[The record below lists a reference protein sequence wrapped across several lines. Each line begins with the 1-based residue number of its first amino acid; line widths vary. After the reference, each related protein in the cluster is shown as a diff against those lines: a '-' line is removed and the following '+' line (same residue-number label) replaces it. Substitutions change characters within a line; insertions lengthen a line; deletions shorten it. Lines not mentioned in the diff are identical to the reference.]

1 MSLNEKTHSWKSVVR
16 IDILSLDLF
25 EGRRMRSD
33 GDSSGVVDNDF
44 ALLRKPLAAL
54 QPSEFYREADNGYFV
69 IRKSLEVL
77 VAELVTALAHG
88 RHLQVHKMS
97 ACDTAVNIA
106 AAAVVHEPGN
116 GAAELPRD
124 KKKTDRRA

>member
-1 MSLNEKTHSWKSVVR
+1 MSLNEKTYSWKSVVR

-44 ALLRKPLAAL
+44 ALPGKPLAAL
-54 QPSEFYREADNGYFV
+54 RPREFCGQADNGDFF
-69 IRKSLEVL
+69 IQKNLEVL

-106 AAAVVHEPGN
+106 AAAVKHEPGN

-124 KKKTDRRA
+124 KRKTDRRA